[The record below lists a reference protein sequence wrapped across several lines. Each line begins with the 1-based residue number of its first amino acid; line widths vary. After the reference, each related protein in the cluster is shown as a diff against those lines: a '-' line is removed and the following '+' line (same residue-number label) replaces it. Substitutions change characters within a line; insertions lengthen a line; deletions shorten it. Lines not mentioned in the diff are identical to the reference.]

1 MHLTNSVPQNK
12 HKILE
17 LILFMTPSNPQFYT
31 VKKFQRSKKSRFT
44 RKVTRICLIFIKSV
58 GKDFLKLPEGDA
70 DSERILGSG
79 SVKKLIEITNRKYF
93 WIRMRSGS
101 KNWTECNANANG
113 LRFLNPDSRFFYAN
127 SPRYFPVGQAQKH
140 HYHFYGFSWTCTDWM
155 VAPFQAIPCVW
166 GRHRNALD
174 AWLLNECRQFK
185 I

>member
-17 LILFMTPSNPQFYT
+17 LILFLTPSNPQFYT
-31 VKKFQRSKKSRFT
+31 VKTKKSRFT

-101 KNWTECNANANG
+101 ENWTECNANAYG
-113 LRFLNPDSRFFYAN
+113 FRFLNPDSRFFYAN
-127 SPRYFPVGQAQKH
+127 SRRYFPVGQAQQH
-140 HYHFYGFSWTCTDWM
+140 HYHFYGVS
-155 VAPFQAIPCVW
+155 
-166 GRHRNALD
+166 
-174 AWLLNECRQFK
+174 
-185 I
+185 